1 MVLFY
6 VCMNKRAAF
15 FLCVVLT
22 VFLIPATVF
31 SVEKELSSDVL
42 MRSVEKAGAAEGNPL
57 DNELLFFDQ
66 DNRKFYLKEYFN
78 EKPLVIGY
86 IFTKCPDVCPGIT
99 ASLERAAERGKKELN
114 DSFNVLLVGFDVE
127 NDTAENLKRFSKRYA
142 SGRGGIR
149 FAGSDAPTIKAL
161 TERTG
166 FFFKKND
173 DGWFDHMD
181 MVTVVDKNGVIYRQI
196 YGIRA
201 SGDELV
207 RTLRELVTGASPG
220 GRPVTLIEKIKYFCY
235 KYDKASG
242 RYVFDYALVFGMFLE
257 FIVIAAIVITMW
269 GKNIKAFF
277 KRRFEREDA

>member
-57 DNELLFFDQ
+57 DNDTE
-66 DNRKFYLKEYFN
+66 
-78 EKPLVIGY
+78 EK
-86 IFTKCPDVCPGIT
+86 
-99 ASLERAAERGKKELN
+99 
-114 DSFNVLLVGFDVE
+114 
-127 NDTAENLKRFSKRYA
+127 LKRFSKRYA

-242 RYVFDYALVFGMFLE
+242 RYVFDYALVLGMFLE
-257 FIVIAAIVITMW
+257 FIVIAAIVIAMW
-269 GKNIKAFF
+269 GKGIAAFF
-277 KRRFEREDA
+277 KRRSEGEDS

>member
-1 MVLFY
+1 
-6 VCMNKRAAF
+6 
-15 FLCVVLT
+15 
-22 VFLIPATVF
+22 
-31 SVEKELSSDVL
+31 
-42 MRSVEKAGAAEGNPL
+42 MRSVARAGAAEGKPL
-57 DNELLFFDQ
+57 DKELVFFDQ
-66 DNRKFYLKEYFN
+66 DGKKFHLKEYLG

-86 IFTKCPDVCPGIT
+86 IFTKCPDVCPNIT
-99 ASLERAAERGKKELN
+99 ASLGIASDAGRQELG

-181 MVTVVDKNGVIYRQI
+181 MVTIVDKNGVIYRQI

-242 RYVFDYALVFGMFLE
+242 RYVFDYALVLGMFLE

-277 KRRFEREDA
+277 KRRSKGEDA

>member
-1 MVLFY
+1 MLAYENMMKRFVLAL
-6 VCMNKRAAF
+6 CAAA
-15 FLCVVLT
+15 LI
-22 VFLIPATVF
+22 VFVPAMVF
-31 SVEKELSSDVL
+31 SVEKELSSDEL
-42 MRSVEKAGAAEGNPL
+42 MRSVTKAGAAEGKPL
-57 DNELLFFDQ
+57 DKGLVFFDQ
-66 DNRKFYLKEYFN
+66 DGKKFYLKEYLG

-86 IFTKCPDVCPGIT
+86 IFTKCPDVCPDIA
-99 ASLERAAERGKKELN
+99 ASLERAAESGRKELN

-127 NDTAENLKRFSKRYA
+127 NDTPENLKGFSKRYA
-142 SGRGGIR
+142 PGRGNIR
-149 FAGSDAPTIKAL
+149 FIGSDAPTIKAL
-161 TERTG
+161 IERTG

-235 KYDKASG
+235 KYDKAGG

-257 FIVIAAIVITMW
+257 FIVIAAIVIAVW
-269 GKNIKAFF
+269 GKGISAFF
-277 KRRFEREDA
+277 KRRFKGEDS